1 MESTMTLTKKYE
13 VLSQMSNGS
22 TTFEVLVWDELK
34 GGSNTNHALM
44 TYFMKESNIKMKM
57 LRVRLEN
64 SSAKLEAGALYYMQG
79 NVEMTAKLGGVKGL
93 GKKMFGGMA
102 TGETAIKP
110 LYEGTGE
117 IYTEPTFGHFALVKL
132 NNEEIIVDDGVF
144 YACEGDV
151 EVGVAAQKNVSSA
164 LLGNESLFQ
173 TKIKGNG
180 IAALEIPV
188 PESELVKVTL
198 NNDVLKVDGNFALLR
213 SGDITF
219 TVEKST
225 KSIIGS
231 AASGEGLLNVYRG
244 TGEVWLAPTLSVYKN
259 LNYGI
264 AGMANPGGKSNT
276 KV

>member
-1 MESTMTLTKKYE
+1 MQTNMSLAKDYN
-13 VLSQMSNGS
+13 VLSEMSNGA
-22 TTFEVLVWDELK
+22 TTFQVIVWDELK

-57 LRVRLEN
+57 LRVLLNN

-79 NVEMTAKLGGVKGL
+79 DVEMTAKLGGVVGF

-102 TGETAIKP
+102 TNETAIKP
-110 LYEGTGE
+110 LYKGTGE
-117 IYTEPTFGHFALVKL
+117 IYTEPSFGHFALL
-132 NNEEIIVDDGVF
+132 TLENEEIIVDDGVF

-173 TKIKGNG
+173 TKIKGSG
-180 IAALEIPV
+180 LVALEIPV
-188 PESELVKVTL
+188 PECELVKVTL

-213 SGDITF
+213 SGDISF

-231 AASGEGLLNVYRG
+231 AASGEGLLNVYKG
-244 TGEVWLAPTLSVYKN
+244 TGEVWLAPTLAVYRN